1 MKWGKKMRD
10 FIISAVCG
18 ILFYFLIMQIVQC
31 FTAGRIGGIPEEA
44 AEDENSD

>member
-1 MKWGKKMRD
+1 MREY
-10 FIISAVCG
+10 IMSAVCG

-31 FTAGRIGGIPEEA
+31 FTAGRIGGISEEA

>member
-1 MKWGKKMRD
+1 M
-10 FIISAVCG
+10 SAGCG

-31 FTAGRIGGIPEEA
+31 FTMGRIGGIPEEA